1 MKRLNEMYRDD
12 KPREKM
18 LKKGANAL
26 KKEELIAVI
35 LGSGIKGQDI
45 LELSK
50 SITTL
55 IDKIGIDRV
64 TIDDLIKLKGVGE
77 VKALQI
83 LASIEFAKRY
93 LEKNR
98 PLIESAKDVWS
109 LLYEYREKKQEYLL
123 SITLDGASRLI
134 RKRVVT
140 VGILNQSLVHPR
152 EVFADAI
159 ADRAA
164 GVIIAHNHPSGEL
177 YPSRADMQ
185 VTDRL
190 RDAGRIL
197 GIELLDHIIIAKS
210 GWYSFSE
217 EGAL

>member
-1 MKRLNEMYRDD
+1 MKKLQDMYRDD

-18 LKKGANAL
+18 LKKGAHAL

-64 TIDDLIKLKGVGE
+64 TIDDLITLKGVGE

-93 LEKNR
+93 LEKSK
-98 PLIESAKDVWS
+98 PLIESAKDVWN
-109 LLYEYREKKQEYLL
+109 LLYEYRDKKQEYLL
-123 SITLDGASRLI
+123 SITIDGASRLI
-134 RKRVVT
+134 KKRVVT

-152 EVFADAI
+152 EVFVDAI
-159 ADRAA
+159 VDRAA
-164 GVIIAHNHPSGEL
+164 GIIIAHNHPSGEL

-190 RDAGRIL
+190 KDAGRIL

>member
-1 MKRLNEMYRDD
+1 MKKLQEIYRDD

-64 TIDDLIKLKGVGE
+64 TIDDLITLKGVG
-77 VKALQI
+77 LQI

-93 LEKNR
+93 LEKSK
-98 PLIESAKDVWS
+98 PLIESAKDVWN
-109 LLYEYREKKQEYLL
+109 LLYEYRDKKQEYLL
-123 SITLDGASRLI
+123 SITIDGASRLI
-134 RKRVVT
+134 KKRVVT

-152 EVFADAI
+152 EVFVDAI
-159 ADRAA
+159 VDRAA
-164 GVIIAHNHPSGEL
+164 GIIIAHNHPSGEL

-190 RDAGRIL
+190 KDAGRIL

>member
-64 TIDDLIKLKGVGE
+64 TIDDLTKLKGVGE

-217 EGAL
+217 KGEL

>member
-64 TIDDLIKLKGVGE
+64 TINDLTKLKGVGE

-217 EGAL
+217 KGEL

>member
-64 TIDDLIKLKGVGE
+64 TINDLIKLKGVGE

-109 LLYEYREKKQEYLL
+109 LLYEYREKNQEYLL

-164 GVIIAHNHPSGEL
+164 GQPPKRRVVS
-177 YPSRADMQ
+177 
-185 VTDRL
+185 
-190 RDAGRIL
+190 
-197 GIELLDHIIIAKS
+197 
-210 GWYSFSE
+210 
-217 EGAL
+217 